1 MRQHRTHNFGL
12 GGSAVQQAE
21 ALILIGTEYRCAG
34 GGATACYSGAS
45 CIHCV
50 ATSVSCGSRDWERRL
65 CVERN
70 ARFLVLRFPW
80 LLRGSLALFKKPMVP
95 IPHISKRMFYTA
107 CRRLQ
112 LTCTFLGQ
120 GFGWPSLDP
129 FILDRP
135 ANFCFCPCFTVCSS
149 LCSWPISLLF
159 IEALAPAP
167 FVCGPYRRRAS

>member
-1 MRQHRTHNFGL
+1 MCGWCCDRLLLRCLFHPLCGDFGFVWLQGL
-12 GGSAVQQAE
+12 G
-21 ALILIGTEYRCAG
+21 T
-34 GGATACYSGAS
+34 
-45 CIHCV
+45 
-50 ATSVSCGSRDWERRL
+50 RL

-70 ARFLVLRFPW
+70 ARFLFFQFPW

-95 IPHISKRMFYTA
+95 IPHSSKRMFYTT

-112 LTCTFLGQ
+112 LTWTFLGQ

-129 FILDRP
+129 FILHRA

-149 LCSWPISLLF
+149 LWSWPISLLF